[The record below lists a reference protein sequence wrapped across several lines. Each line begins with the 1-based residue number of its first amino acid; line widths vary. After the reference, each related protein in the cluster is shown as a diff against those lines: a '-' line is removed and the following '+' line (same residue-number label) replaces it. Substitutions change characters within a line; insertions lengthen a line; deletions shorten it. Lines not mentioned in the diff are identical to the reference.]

1 MKKLLVVSAV
11 AVLGLTSAAFAG
23 GLPEEMPAAPVAAS
37 TSDTGIYLGLQ
48 AGYGLTNWKDAERA
62 LILASKYVDARA
74 ESVHKDNGLIGRVF
88 AGYDM
93 NRYFAV
99 EGGYSYFFNKADLDY
114 TVVAQGR
121 HGGQHVING
130 NSGDIKTMAFD
141 LMGKGKLPVCDS
153 FDLYAK
159 LGASYLMSRN
169 DILGTMNHFNLAYG
183 AGADY
188 SITSDVI
195 VSLDWL
201 RLNGNAKIGSDKYQP
216 NADLFMVGLR
226 YKFDL

>member
-37 TSDTGIYLGLQ
+37 VNDSGIYLGLN
-48 AGYGLTNWKDAERA
+48 AGYGLTHLND
-62 LILASKYVDARA
+62 LANSSIEGVNTTG
-74 ESVHKDNGLIGRVF
+74 VHKDNGLVGRVF
-88 AGYDM
+88 AGYDI

-99 EGGYSYFFNKADLDY
+99 EGGYSYFFNKANLDFVTTTQGHHNRIK
-114 TVVAQGR
+114 TVS
-121 HGGQHVING
+121 G

-141 LMGKGKLPVCDS
+141 LMGKIKAPVCDS

-159 LGASYLMSRN
+159 LGGSYLMSRI
-169 DILGTMNHFNLAYG
+169 DGLGNNNNFNLAYG

-188 SITSDVI
+188 SITPDVI

-201 RLNGNAKIGSDKYQP
+201 RLNGSAKLNGNYQP
-216 NADLFMVGLR
+216 NADLLMVGLR